1 MRFVKDIGDINSKTV
16 FVRADFNVPV
26 SNGVIT
32 DDFRIQKTL
41 GVIRFLKEK
50 GARIVLASHFEG
62 EGGSLAPVAKALE
75 QYFPIAFVKN
85 YYPQKPEEI
94 ETALSDGN
102 VVLLENL
109 RTYKEEKENSEEFAK
124 HLASFADLYVNEAF
138 ASSHRAHAS
147 VVGIPKFLPAYA
159 GFVFG
164 EEVTELSKALHPE
177 HPFVFVLGGAKF
189 ETKIPLIEKF
199 YALADKVFIGGALAN
214 DFIKA
219 AGFGTGTSLL
229 SSSEV
234 DVKKFISDK
243 LIMPI
248 DVLVK
253 SGDGVV
259 TKKVEDIT
267 AEDYIVDVGPQTL
280 ELVKPVVASAKC
292 VLWNGPLGNYEL
304 GYKNATLTL
313 AKSIAESGALSIV
326 GGGDTVASIAEL
338 NLSEKFSF
346 ISTGGGAMLDF
357 LANETLPGIQAL
369 NDSEKLFT

>member
-1 MRFVKDIGDINSKTV
+1 MKFIQNIGDIQGKTV

-41 GVIRFLKEK
+41 GVINFLKER
-50 GARIVLASHFEG
+50 GARIILASHFEG
-62 EGGSLAPVAKALE
+62 EGGSLSPVAKALG
-75 QYFPIAFVKN
+75 QYFPVTFVQN

-94 ETALSDGN
+94 ETALGGGN
-102 VVLLENL
+102 IVLLENL

-124 HLASFADLYVNEAF
+124 HLASFADVYVNEAF
-138 ASSHRAHAS
+138 ASSHRDHTS
-147 VVGIPKFLPAYA
+147 IVGIPKLLPSYA
-159 GFVFG
+159 GFVFA
-164 EEVTELSKALHPE
+164 EEVMQLSKALHPE

-219 AGFGTGTSLL
+219 AGFATGTSLL

-234 DVKKFISDK
+234 DVKKFIGEK

-253 SGDGVV
+253 NGDEVI

-267 AEDYIVDVGPQTL
+267 AEDYIVDVGPETL
-280 ELVKPVVASAKC
+280 KLVEPVVASAKC

-313 AKSIAESGALSIV
+313 ARFIAESNALSIV

-338 NLSEKFSF
+338 NLSDKFSF

-357 LANETLPGIQAL
+357 LANETLPAIKAL
-369 NDSEKLFT
+369 NDSEKLFS